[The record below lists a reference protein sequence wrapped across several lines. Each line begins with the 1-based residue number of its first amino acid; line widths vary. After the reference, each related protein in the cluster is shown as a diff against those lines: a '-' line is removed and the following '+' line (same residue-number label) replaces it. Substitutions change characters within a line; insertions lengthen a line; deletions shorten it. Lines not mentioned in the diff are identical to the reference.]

1 MTNYG
6 TYTYNT
12 TIEVQFPNNLVE
24 WEVSIEMNCIHPGD
38 PGKLSGP
45 PEDCCP
51 PEGGEFEW
59 ESVHVFVGEHTILDT
74 TKIKGINKQQRI
86 VELVLG
92 DKEFTQLE
100 EAAHEEACNQFEPE
114 EDDCGY

>member
-38 PGKLSGP
+38 PGKSAPSGQTAILSQ
-45 PEDCCP
+45 
-51 PEGGEFEW
+51 
-59 ESVHVFVGEHTILDT
+59 TIAWGAT
-74 TKIKGINKQQRI
+74 PI
-86 VELVLG
+86 
-92 DKEFTQLE
+92 
-100 EAAHEEACNQFEPE
+100 
-114 EDDCGY
+114 